1 MWIDSRQFSVPQ
13 EKSCFGQDFVF
24 EKVTEDAGKLLEI
37 VEKEGGLG
45 CFAKQSCHVVKQLFA
60 RGTRRHS
67 G

>member
-1 MWIDSRQFSVPQ
+1 MCVPQ
-13 EKSCFGQDFVF
+13 AKSSFDIKLFVLEKAI
-24 EKVTEDAGKLLEI
+24 EDAGKLLEI